1 MTALIGDA
9 PDFARAL
16 GLAAGGHRLP
26 HRVGSNSRRRHR
38 DRPVDIQEARET
50 EEVLRLAIRCAN
62 PWLSRMR
69 RFRTTA

>member
-9 PDFARAL
+9 ADVAL
-16 GLAAGGHRLP
+16 ATGLAARRLQQ
-26 HRVGSNSRRRHR
+26 RRRHR
-38 DRPVDIQEARET
+38 DRPVDIQEALET
-50 EEVLRLAIRCAN
+50 EEVLRLAIRRAN